1 MAGVGA
7 AVASGKI
14 HLSPELGRLQ
24 SDLWRNIAVIDGLL
38 GPVLGNHQ
46 VESPIRFV
54 RVGAE
59 RDAICLAQHLRR
71 QGMAVTTALF
81 PVVAKGEAI
90 LRLAISASHSQLQLE
105 SLANAVRSG
114 FDELGI
120 RQGGWGN
127 EQ

>member
-1 MAGVGA
+1 LQA
-7 AVASGKI
+7 A
-14 HLSPELGRLQ
+14 
-24 SDLWRNIAVIDGLL
+24 LWRNIATVDRLL
-38 GPVLGNHQ
+38 GPVLGNHH
-46 VESPIRFV
+46 VASPIRFI

-59 RDAICLAQHLRR
+59 RDAISLAQHLRR
-71 QGMAVTTALF
+71 QGMAVTTAVF

-120 RQGGWGN
+120 RQGGRGN